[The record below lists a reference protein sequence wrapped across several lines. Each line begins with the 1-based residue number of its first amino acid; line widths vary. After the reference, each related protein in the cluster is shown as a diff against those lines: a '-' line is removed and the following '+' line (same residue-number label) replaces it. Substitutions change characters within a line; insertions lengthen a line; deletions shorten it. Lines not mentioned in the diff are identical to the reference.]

1 MNHGF
6 LIGAASSGSGKTTF
20 TMGLLR
26 ALRNRSLRV
35 QPYKCGPDYIDP
47 LFHHI
52 AAGRESVNL
61 DTFFASP
68 EHVRTL
74 FHRYGEGADVRVA
87 EGVMGLFDGYDR
99 ALGSSAEVASL
110 LRLPVVLLV
119 NAQSTAYSVA
129 PLIHGFRT
137 FACPSLGGQP
147 VDIAGVVFNKVGSE
161 RHFRFLQ
168 SACEDAG
175 MRCFGYVARN
185 VALSIPSR
193 HLGLTV
199 STCAEMERL
208 ISLAAAEVEAHVDIQ
223 GLLSIACG
231 DAGSAPQPVPQRGS
245 LRIAVARDEAF
256 NFTYRANLDALA
268 ALGTITYFSPL
279 RDPSLP
285 SCDLLYL
292 PGGYPELSAGALSAN
307 VSMRESVRCY
317 AENGGRLLA
326 ECGGF
331 MYLCRSIDGQP
342 MCDVFPFEATMDGAR
357 LHLGYRQLR
366 CGDVT
371 VRGHEFHYSRLE
383 GMPEADAVYRYKNVM
398 AGYPHWYW
406 AETGFE
412 RLWNAN

>member
-26 ALRNRSLRV
+26 ALRNRHLRV

-47 LFHHI
+47 LYHHL

-61 DTFFASP
+61 DTFLASP
-68 EHVRTL
+68 GHVREI
-74 FHRYGEGADVRVA
+74 FARYATDADICVA

-99 ALGSSAEVASL
+99 AWGSSAQVAAL

-129 PLIHGFRT
+129 PLIHGFHT
-137 FACPSLGGQP
+137 FACPSTGGQP
-147 VDIAGVVFNKVGSE
+147 LHIAGVVFNKVGSE
-161 RHFRFLQ
+161 RHFRFLR

-175 MRCFGYVARN
+175 TPCLGYIPRN
-185 VALSIPSR
+185 AALNIPSR
-193 HLGLTV
+193 HLGLTI
-199 STCAEMERL
+199 SARAEMERL
-208 ISLAAAEVEAHVDIQ
+208 VSLAAEEIEAHVDVAA
-223 GLLSIACG
+223 LCSLECDEAT
-231 DAGSAPQPVPQRGS
+231 DAIQPVSPAGG

-256 NFTYRANLDALA
+256 NFVYRANIDALA
-268 ALGTITYFSPL
+268 STGTICYFSPL
-279 RDPSLP
+279 HDAALP
-285 SCDLLYL
+285 PCDLLYL
-292 PGGYPELSAGALSAN
+292 PGGYPELSAGELAAN
-307 VSMRESVRCY
+307 TSMRESISRY
-317 AENGGRLLA
+317 AEAGGRLLA

-331 MYLCRSIDGQP
+331 MYLCRDIDGQP
-342 MCDVFPFEATMDGAR
+342 MCGVFPFSATMAGAR

-371 VRGHEFHYSRLE
+371 LYGHEFHYSRCTGL
-383 GMPEADAVYRYKNVM
+383 PEENAVYRYKNVM